1 MRIVNN
7 GLIEADLAITT
18 GSPNWPATP
27 SGQTIENNAGGIIRG
42 DIVGELA
49 AYLVRFDVPF
59 DAPLV
64 QRAGKPCGSGWTKV
78 GGNQDVFQFSNGFR
92 VELPPCEDA
101 GDPVYEPRRRF

>member
-1 MRIVNN
+1 MRQFADGCRLAGTIDANN
-7 GLIEADLAITT
+7 KDDVRSVTT
-18 GSPNWPATP
+18 IDIQAFGRWCQN
-27 SGQTIENNAGGIIRG
+27 IG
-42 DIVGELA
+42 DIVGEQA
-49 AYLVRFDVPF
+49 AYLVRIDVPF
-59 DAPLV
+59 DAPLG